1 MSELCPRWPAEAT
14 YRWLAADRLI
24 ARDSDNE
31 EEENKE
37 EEEEQEPDEEQ
48 DDEGEDTEGE
58 YDGYSE

>member
-1 MSELCPRWPAEAT
+1 MSELCPRWPAK
-14 YRWLAADRLI
+14 AADRLI

-31 EEENKE
+31 EEENEE

-48 DDEGEDTEGE
+48 DDEEEDTEGE